1 MHDAK
6 RDLAKILV
14 ENSYLRGGDFVLS
27 SGRRSSF
34 YFDCKRTTH
43 FAPAMPLIGR
53 VFLDVFRSTGQIPKS
68 IGGLTTG
75 ADPIALAVAQYSL
88 SVAGSPPINSFIV
101 RKERKEHGTM
111 KWVDGFVAPRESIA
125 VVDDV
130 VTSGGSVIRAVQRCR
145 EEGLQILHVAVLVDR
160 EEGGLQNIEHEV
172 PGVPVTAIFKK
183 SDLEEILSQEQGTA

>member
-14 ENSYLRGGDFVLS
+14 ENSYRKGDFVLS

-53 VFLDVFRSTGQIPKS
+53 VFLDAFKPSVPRCV
-68 IGGLTTG
+68 GGLTTG
-75 ADPIALAVAQYSL
+75 ADPIALAIAQYSL
-88 SVAGSPPINSFIV
+88 SVHGMQPINSFIV

-111 KWVDGFVAPRESIA
+111 NWVDGCVSPHDSIA

-130 VTSGGSVIRAVQRCR
+130 VTSGGSVIRAVKRCL

-160 EEGGLQNIEHEV
+160 EEGGLQKIQHEV

-183 SDLEEILSQEQGTA
+183 AELEEILAQEQGTV